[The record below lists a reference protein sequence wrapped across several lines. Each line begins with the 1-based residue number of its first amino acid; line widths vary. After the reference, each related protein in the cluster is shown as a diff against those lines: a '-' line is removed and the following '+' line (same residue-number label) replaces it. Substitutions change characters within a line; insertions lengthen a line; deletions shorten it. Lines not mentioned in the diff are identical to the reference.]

1 MTKEERAEKWFKN
14 IPNSENINM
23 EKKVEICNVAA
34 KWAALI
40 FIALVIVEFVLLSM
54 VNNGSILNYFADSL
68 NGMKK
73 DLSVLQ
79 DSPFTDR
86 GSVVEVF
93 TDLSVWAGIRKVIE
107 SINMNAA
114 A

>member
-23 EKKVEICNVAA
+23 EKKVEICNVVAR
-34 KWAALI
+34 WTALI

-68 NGMKK
+68 NEMKK
-73 DLSVLQ
+73 DLHG
-79 DSPFTDR
+79 R
-86 GSVVEVF
+86 GQYK
-93 TDLSVWAGIRKVIE
+93 T
-107 SINMNAA
+107 
-114 A
+114 